1 MGFYLSVS
9 IPWAYNETENESTN
23 EGFSIMQGVFLD
35 RDSLDCGDLD
45 FSDLD
50 RILPNLRYY
59 PSTAPDQVAT
69 RIAEAQVVISNKVV
83 LDDTILSQAPQ
94 LQLICIAATGV
105 NNVDLTAATARGIRV
120 CNCRGYGTPAVV
132 QHVFALL
139 LALVTRLTDYRQAV
153 REGHWQRASQF
164 CLLDFPIHEL
174 AGKTLG
180 IVGYGELGRGVARVA
195 EAFGMQ
201 VLLAQRPG
209 TVQEQEG
216 RIPLPILLPQV
227 DVLSLHCP
235 LTPETRG
242 MIGAWELA
250 LMRRD
255 AILINTAR
263 GGLVD
268 EALLADALRQ
278 GALGGAGVDV
288 LSLEPPTADHPLL
301 APDIPNLIVTPHCA
315 WGSRESRQRLVAQLV
330 ENIAGFLNAHP
341 VRMVG

>member
-1 MGFYLSVS
+1 ML
-9 IPWAYNETENESTN
+9 
-23 EGFSIMQGVFLD
+23 GVFLD
-35 RDSLDCGDLD
+35 RDSLDRGDLD
-45 FSDLD
+45 FASLD
-50 RILPNLRYY
+50 RILPDLRYY
-59 PSTAPDQVAT
+59 PATAPEQVAA
-69 RIAEAQVVISNKVV
+69 RIAQAEVVISNKVM
-83 LDDTILSQAPQ
+83 LDAAALRQAGR
-94 LQLICIAATGV
+94 LRLICVAATGV
-105 NNVDLTAATARGIRV
+105 NNVDLAAAAARGITV

-139 LALVTRLTDYRQAV
+139 LALCTRWPEYRQAV
-153 REGHWQRASQF
+153 RDGRWQRASQF
-164 CLLDFPIHEL
+164 CLLDFPIREL

-195 EAFGMQ
+195 EAFGMR

-209 TVQEQEG
+209 TVEPEEG
-216 RIPLPILLPQV
+216 RFPLPILLPQL

-235 LTPETRG
+235 LTPDTRG
-242 MIGAWELA
+242 LIGPWELA

-268 EALLADALRQ
+268 EPVLADALRQ

-288 LSLEPPTADHPLL
+288 LSLEPPVTGNPLL

-315 WGSRESRQRLVAQLV
+315 WGSRESRQRLVGQLV
-330 ENIAGFLNAHP
+330 ENVQGFLAGAP
-341 VRMVG
+341 VRVVG